1 MRMGSRNMGKQIRFL
16 TMTAL
21 IFCLGACKSTKTVT
35 GGEADARMSA
45 KNIID
50 NHYTNQTKFK
60 TLSGRI
66 KIDYVN
72 GDESQGVNVSLRME
86 KDKVIWMSAP
96 LGMVKAYITPNKVSF
111 YNKLQNE
118 YFDGDFSYLSHVLGT
133 ELDFEKV
140 QNLLLGNAVFD
151 LRKEKFVSSVA
162 EGNYQLKPKK
172 ARDLFKILFQVEP
185 RNFKIATQQVSQPD
199 SLRQFEAKYTYQ
211 NVSGN
216 VLPEEIKILAEDKG
230 ELTNINLSF
239 RNLELNKS
247 MSFPYK
253 VPKGF
258 DKITLK

>member
-1 MRMGSRNMGKQIRFL
+1 MVGLKDIGKNRLWVLILSML
-16 TMTAL
+16 T
-21 IFCLGACKSTKTVT
+21 LGACKSTKTVT
-35 GGEADARMSA
+35 GGEVDSRMSA

-50 NHYTNQTKFK
+50 NHYTNQPNFK

-66 KIDYVN
+66 KIDYSN

-96 LGMVKAYITPNKVSF
+96 LGMVKAHITPNKVSF

-140 QNLLLGNAVFD
+140 QNLLLGNAVLD
-151 LRKEKFVSSVA
+151 LRKERFSSSVTQ
-162 EGNYQLKPKK
+162 GNYQLKPKK
-172 ARDLFKILFQVEP
+172 VKDLFKILFQVEP
-185 RNFKIATQQVSQPD
+185 KNFKIAAQQISQPD
-199 SLRQFEAKYTYQ
+199 SLRQLLAKYTYQ

-230 ELTNINLSF
+230 ELTTIDLSF